1 MCVTGNIT
9 GFPQPHIRSTWPSAI
24 RGKLL
29 TDKRIEHYRKLG
41 FYGANGIIALQ
52 KKQTF
57 TKVEKKKKVN
67 KLKQLM
73 EKYR

>member
-1 MCVTGNIT
+1 MTGNIT
-9 GFPQPHIRSTWPSAI
+9 GFPQPNLRSTWPSAI

-52 KKQTF
+52 KKQTV